1 MASTD
6 DEEISNGEDSEE
18 QIDPRVLRQRE
29 RRMDEERDRAVSDLI
44 VRVNE
49 PDVYTPTLDLAEQP
63 ALRAQQELLRRAATK
78 PGVRRE
84 SLLAAGSLAS
94 GSGSGEENSD
104 AAELRAS
111 VEKYKEDKRE
121 FLWRTVPL
129 ALAMVVA
136 AWIVAWFG
144 GK

>member
-1 MASTD
+1 MKSSD

-29 RRMDEERDRAVSDLI
+29 RRMDEERDRAVSDLV

-63 ALRAQQELLRRAATK
+63 ALRAQQDLLRRAATK

-84 SLLAAGSLAS
+84 LRSNEQVETERIRAEEEAAVI
-94 GSGSGEENSD
+94 
-104 AAELRAS
+104 ELRAA
-111 VEKYKEDKRE
+111 VDRHERDQRE
-121 FLWRTVPL
+121 FLWKTVPL
-129 ALAMVVA
+129 LVAVACAILIAVLAR
-136 AWIVAWFG
+136 
-144 GK
+144 